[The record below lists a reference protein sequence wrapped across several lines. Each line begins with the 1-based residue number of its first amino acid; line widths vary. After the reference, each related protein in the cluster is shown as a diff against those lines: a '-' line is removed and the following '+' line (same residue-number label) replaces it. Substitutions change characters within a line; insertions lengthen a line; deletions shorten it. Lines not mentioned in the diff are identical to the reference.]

1 MRARWTN
8 PTTIGPA
15 ATALLALGLL
25 GAVVLD
31 GWLPAPGTYA
41 LFAALAALDALMIAW
56 LTRPRGA

>member
-1 MRARWTN
+1 MSGRLMN
-8 PTTIGPA
+8 PSTIGPA

-25 GAVVLD
+25 VAIVLD